1 GSRLGHLPTRR
12 RPVPQPTFRTL
23 SAMKRPLPLL
33 RLLPLFLGL
42 AACTR
47 NTDTGEILPEPAAGS
62 ALYRVTFEAT
72 WSAATHANFPAGAHF
87 SAIIGASHRPD
98 GLLFRPGQAASLGIK
113 NMAERG
119 NNTAL
124 RTEINA
130 LQSSGAAFRLL
141 EGTYFNSPGTASDT
155 IRLDAA
161 HPRLSQ
167 VTMIEPS
174 PDWFAALEDEN
185 LLDATGKWAAQ
196 RRVPARAYDAGTDS
210 GPTFTAPDQA
220 TLPAGVVAPL
230 LLPPAV
236 GPAPDGPPLGTW
248 LLERIN

>member
-1 GSRLGHLPTRR
+1 MLCSFHRLGLWA
-12 RPVPQPTFRTL
+12 V
-23 SAMKRPLPLL
+23 
-33 RLLPLFLGL
+33 LFGL
-42 AACTR
+42 AACSK
-47 NTDTGEILPEPAAGS
+47 NADSEEQPPAPAVGP

-72 WSAATHANFPAGAHF
+72 WSASTHANFPAGAHF
-87 SAIIGASHRPD
+87 SSVIGASHRAD
-98 GLLFRPGQAASLGIK
+98 GLLFRPGQLASTGIK

-124 RTEINA
+124 RTEIMA
-130 LQSSGAAFRLL
+130 LQSSGAAFRVL
-141 EGTYFNSPGTASDT
+141 EGRVISSPGTVADT

-161 HPRLSQ
+161 HPRLSL
-167 VTMIEPS
+167 VTMIAPS
-174 PDWFAALEDEN
+174 PDWFVALEDEN
-185 LLDATGKWAAQ
+185 LLDANGQWVTQ

-230 LLPPAV
+230 LLPPAA

-248 LLERIN
+248 LLERVN

>member
-1 GSRLGHLPTRR
+1 
-12 RPVPQPTFRTL
+12 
-23 SAMKRPLPLL
+23 MKHPLPLL

-47 NTDTGEILPEPAAGS
+47 NTDTGEILPAPVPGP

-72 WSAATHANFPAGAHF
+72 WSAGTHANFPGGAHF
-87 SAIIGASHRPD
+87 SAIIGASHRAD

-113 NMAERG
+113 DMAERG

-124 RTEINA
+124 RAEIRS

-141 EGTYFNSPGTASDT
+141 EGSYFYSPGTVSDT

-161 HPRLSQ
+161 HPRLSV
-167 VTMIEPS
+167 VTMIAPS
-174 PDWFAALEDEN
+174 PDWFVALEDEN
-185 LLDATGKWAAQ
+185 LLDATGQWVAQ

-210 GPTFTAPDQA
+210 GPTFTAPDQP

-230 LLPPAV
+230 LLPT
-236 GPAPDGPPLGTW
+236 GPTPDGPPLGTW
-248 LLERIN
+248 LLERLK